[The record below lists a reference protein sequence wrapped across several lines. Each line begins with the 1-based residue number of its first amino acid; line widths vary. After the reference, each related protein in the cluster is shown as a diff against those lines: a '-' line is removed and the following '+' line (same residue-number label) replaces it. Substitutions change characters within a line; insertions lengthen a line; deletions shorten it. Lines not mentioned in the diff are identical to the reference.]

1 MDNLD
6 FRNAAALAFLSRQR
20 ERSRPHRGRGGSR
33 HVGRLRVAAAELL
46 SKGLGWE
53 VYPEE
58 IHPVTGSWRTCK
70 LHDVCR
76 WSLFTCKD
84 RNPNMPYVADC
95 WESLTDF
102 VRLAKKH
109 GFHVDDGFIYSG
121 KGEK

>member
-1 MDNLD
+1 MSDLD
-6 FRNAAALAFLSRQR
+6 FRNAVALAQLANQR
-20 ERSRPHRGRGGSR
+20 LQKRANRGTGGSR
-33 HVGRLRVAAAELL
+33 HVGRLRVAAAKIL
-46 SKGLGWE
+46 SDGLGWE

-70 LHDVCR
+70 HHDVCR
-76 WSLFTCKD
+76 WSLFTQQD

-109 GFHVDDGFIYSG
+109 GFHVSDGFIYSG
-121 KGEK
+121 KGK